1 MSEPMP
7 TQENPTRESAAP
19 RRAAITRETRET
31 WIRVALTLPGDAPA
45 APRIAT
51 PVPFLSH
58 MLEALGR
65 HGAMDLEVE
74 ARGDVEIDDH
84 HTVEDVGLVL
94 GAAFDEALGDR
105 KGIFRYGHFSLAMD
119 ETLVDVAL
127 DLGGRPYLV
136 CELPAISGKWIGRF
150 DCDLVREFFGAFV
163 VQARMNLHI
172 HLRAGGNAHHVVE
185 ATFKGLA
192 RALRMAC
199 ARDAALAGAVPS
211 TKGVI

>member
-1 MSEPMP
+1 MDDRPP
-7 TQENPTRESAAP
+7 THAP
-19 RRAAITRETRET
+19 RRAELHRSTRETD
-31 WIRVALTLPGDAPA
+31 IRIALALPGDAPA
-45 APRIAT
+45 PPRITT

-84 HTVEDVGLVL
+84 HTVEDTGLVL
-94 GAAFDEALGDR
+94 GAALDQALGDR
-105 KGIFRYGHFSLAMD
+105 RGIFRYGHFSLAMD

-136 CELPAISGKWIGRF
+136 YELPVLAGRWIGRF
-150 DCDLVREFFGAFV
+150 DCELVREFYQALA

-185 ATFKGLA
+185 ASFKGLA

-199 ARDAALAGAVPS
+199 ARDPALAGAVPS
-211 TKGVI
+211 TKGVV

>member
-1 MSEPMP
+1 MQD
-7 TQENPTRESAAP
+7 TLTNAGP
-19 RRAAITRETRET
+19 RQAELLRETRET
-31 WIRVALTLPGDAPA
+31 KIRVALTLPGDATGDA
-45 APRIAT
+45 LAPPQIST

-65 HGAMDLEVE
+65 HGAMALEVE
-74 ARGDVEIDDH
+74 AQGDVEIDDH
-84 HTVEDVGLVL
+84 HTVEDTGLVL
-94 GAAFDEALGDR
+94 GAALDQALGDR
-105 KGIFRYGHFSLAMD
+105 TGIFRYGHFSLAMD

-136 CELPAISGKWIGRF
+136 YELPVISGKWIGRF
-150 DCDLVREFFGAFV
+150 DCDLVREFFQAFV

-185 ATFKGLA
+185 AAFKGLA

-199 ARDAALAGAVPS
+199 ALDPALAGAVPS
-211 TKGVI
+211 TKGVL

>member
-1 MSEPMP
+1 MAV
-7 TQENPTRESAAP
+7 QDLADLV
-19 RRAAITRETRET
+19 RRATVERRTRETE
-31 WIRVALTLPGDAPA
+31 IRVALTVPGDAPA
-45 APRIAT
+45 PPKIST

-65 HGAMDLEVE
+65 HGAMALEVE

-84 HTVEDVGLVL
+84 HTVEDTGLVL
-94 GAAFDEALGDR
+94 GQALDQALGDR
-105 KGIFRYGHFSLAMD
+105 AGIVRYGHFSLAMD
-119 ETLVDVAL
+119 ETLVDVAI

-136 CELPAISGKWIGRF
+136 YELPAIAGKWIGRF
-150 DCDLVREFFGAFV
+150 DCDLVREFYQALV
-163 VQARMNLHI
+163 VQARMNLHV

-185 ATFKGLA
+185 ASFKGLA

-199 ARDAALAGAVPS
+199 ARDPASAGSVPS

>member
-1 MSEPMP
+1 VDVVV
-7 TQENPTRESAAP
+7 NRAP
-19 RRAAITRETRET
+19 RRAEITRDTRETQ
-31 WIRVALTLPGDAPA
+31 IRVALTLPGDAPA
-45 APRIAT
+45 PPQIST

-65 HGAMDLEVE
+65 HGAMALEVD
-74 ARGDVEIDDH
+74 AKGDVEIDDH
-84 HTVEDVGLVL
+84 HTVEDTGLVL
-94 GAAFDEALGDR
+94 GAALDQALGDR
-105 KGIFRYGHFSLAMD
+105 KGITRYGHFSLVMD

-136 CELPAISGKWIGRF
+136 YELPAISGKWIGRF
-150 DCDLVREFFGAFV
+150 DCELVREFFQALV

-185 ATFKGLA
+185 AAFKGVA
-192 RALRMAC
+192 RSLRMAC
-199 ARDAALAGAVPS
+199 ALDPASAGVVPS

>member
-1 MSEPMP
+1 
-7 TQENPTRESAAP
+7 
-19 RRAAITRETRET
+19 
-31 WIRVALTLPGDAPA
+31 
-45 APRIAT
+45 
-51 PVPFLSH
+51 

-65 HGAMDLEVE
+65 HSAMALEVE

-94 GAAFDEALGDR
+94 GQALDQALGDR
-105 KGIFRYGHFSLAMD
+105 RGIARYGHFSLAMD

-136 CELPAISGKWIGRF
+136 YELPAISGKWIGRF
-150 DCDLVREFFGAFV
+150 DCELIREFYQALA
-163 VQARMNLHI
+163 VQARMNLHV

-185 ATFKGLA
+185 ASFKGLA

-199 ARDAALAGAVPS
+199 ARDLALADVIPS
-211 TKGVI
+211 TKGTI

>member
-1 MSEPMP
+1 M
-7 TQENPTRESAAP
+7 TDP
-19 RRAAITRETRET
+19 RRAAVERDTKETQ
-31 WIRVALTLPGDAPA
+31 IRIALALPGDAPA
-45 APRIAT
+45 APSVDT

-58 MLEALGR
+58 MLEALGK
-65 HGAMDLEVE
+65 HGAMALDVV
-74 ARGDVEIDDH
+74 AKGDVEIDDH

-94 GAAFDEALGDR
+94 GQALDEALGDR
-105 KGIFRYGHFSLAMD
+105 TGIHRYGHFSLAMD

-136 CELPAISGKWIGRF
+136 FDLPAISGRWIGRF
-150 DCDLVREFFGAFV
+150 DCDLVKEFFQAVV

-185 ATFKGLA
+185 AAFKGFA

-199 ARDAALAGAVPS
+199 ARDAAMAGSVPS
-211 TKGVI
+211 TKGTL

>member
-1 MSEPMP
+1 M
-7 TQENPTRESAAP
+7 TQARTATVE
-19 RRAAITRETRET
+19 RETKET
-31 WIRVALTLPGDAPA
+31 KIRIALTLPGDAPS
-45 APRIAT
+45 PPKVQT

-65 HGAMDLEVE
+65 HGAMALDV
-74 ARGDVEIDDH
+74 AATGDTEIDDH

-94 GAAFDEALGDR
+94 GQALDEALGDR
-105 KGIFRYGHFSLAMD
+105 KGIHRFGHFSLAMD

-136 CELPAISGKWIGRF
+136 YDLPAVSGRWIGRF
-150 DCDLVREFFGAFV
+150 DCDLVREFFQAVV

-185 ATFKGLA
+185 AAFKGFA

-199 ARDAALAGAVPS
+199 ARDAAMAGGVPS
-211 TKGVI
+211 TKGTL